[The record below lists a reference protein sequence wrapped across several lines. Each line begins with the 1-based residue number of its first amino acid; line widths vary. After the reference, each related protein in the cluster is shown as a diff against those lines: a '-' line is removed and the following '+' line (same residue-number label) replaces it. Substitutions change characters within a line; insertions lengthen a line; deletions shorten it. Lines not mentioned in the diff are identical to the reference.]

1 MLFLWVLGLGG
12 AMVSHGQEA
21 GNALRVF
28 KNFLSEFCLGIT
40 VDILKVV
47 LQLFIQ
53 ISVGS
58 LYARV
63 RLEWLVL
70 QMARS

>member
-1 MLFLWVLGLGG
+1 MGEKPGMLSGF
-12 AMVSHGQEA
+12 S
-21 GNALRVF
+21 
-28 KNFLSEFCLGIT
+28 KKFLSEFCLGIT